1 MKRLRDIFITFV
13 LGYIV
18 LVTPVMVPTTLAENQ
33 VFTDVAETHVNFVAI
48 NHLREAG
55 IVSGTGPD
63 TFNPDDSINR
73 AAALKIVLKGLEIY
87 NADRDPSGFDIFAP
101 VGISYSDILSSEWYV
116 PYVRFATDNTIL
128 EGYKDGT
135 FGPEKNMNRAEA
147 LKIIVNAYTLKEK
160 VKISVEDEPYRDVAK
175 NAWFAEYFAF
185 AKSKNLLL
193 ADDMGNVK
201 PGDEITRGELSE
213 IIYRL
218 RMIDENKSGTFNL
231 AMNWPVM
238 QNAKLGIE
246 NAMPPG
252 WEKEVR
258 NDATILWKKDSDL
271 KQNNYYRVYPKGAKI
286 VMYLDKGD
294 NQKTYFENIQR
305 SYNGARN
312 VMEFEQNENLLTAKN
327 DYRYDS
333 YRFLSNKTVIVMNL
347 EVGESYLTHQN
358 YVIGSGI
365 IDSAKVTGTPTL
377 SNEKQIQLSEI
388 REAIH
393 VDEEGQKILNEIAD
407 KIIIHTDTVGVGTG
421 PIDYYHSPSLNITIK
436 YERSFDVILD
446 IKEGKSYKF

>member
-1 MKRLRDIFITFV
+1 M
-13 LGYIV
+13 
-18 LVTPVMVPTTLAENQ
+18 
-33 VFTDVAETHVNFVAI
+33 
-48 NHLREAG
+48 
-55 IVSGTGPD
+55 
-63 TFNPDDSINR
+63 
-73 AAALKIVLKGLEIY
+73 
-87 NADRDPSGFDIFAP
+87 
-101 VGISYSDILSSEWYV
+101 
-116 PYVRFATDNTIL
+116 
-128 EGYKDGT
+128 
-135 FGPEKNMNRAEA
+135 
-147 LKIIVNAYTLKEK
+147 
-160 VKISVEDEPYRDVAK
+160 
-175 NAWFAEYFAF
+175 
-185 AKSKNLLL
+185 
-193 ADDMGNVK
+193 
-201 PGDEITRGELSE
+201 
-213 IIYRL
+213 
-218 RMIDENKSGTFNL
+218 
-231 AMNWPVM
+231 
-238 QNAKLGIE
+238 
-246 NAMPPG
+246 
-252 WEKEVR
+252 R